1 MLDINFI
8 RNNPE
13 KVIEACR
20 NRQVDIDIDY
30 FLKLDEER
38 RKLIQESESIKAE
51 QNKIS
56 RNISPDKMEKAK
68 ELKEKYKKLSS
79 RLEEVE
85 KEFKNILLGIPNIP
99 LDKVPVGK
107 DENDNKVIKK
117 EGKIPKF
124 DFKPKDHLEIGEKL
138 DLIDTQKAAEVSGA
152 RFNYLKREAV
162 LLEFALINYAFDVLT
177 SSKIIKKIARS
188 LNCPENIF
196 LPVVPP
202 VMIQPEVFKKTARI
216 SEENKEERYYLPKDN
231 LYLIGSSEHT
241 LGPLQMNEKLAKKNL
256 PLRYVGFSTCFRREA
271 GSYGQDTKGIL
282 RVHQFDK
289 IEMESFSQPEESL
302 KEHNFFVALQE
313 YLIGSLKIPYQVV
326 EVCTGDMGAPDAS
339 QIDIECW
346 IPSQN
351 KYRETHSADLVTDYQ
366 SRRLNIKIEENKK
379 FVHMNDATAFAIGR
393 TIVAILE
400 NFQNRDGSIDI
411 PKVLW
416 KYLDFKKII

>member
-13 KVIEACR
+13 KVIETCR
-20 NRQVDIDIDY
+20 KRQVDIDVDY
-30 FLKLDEER
+30 FLKLDKER
-38 RKLIQESESIKAE
+38 RRLIQESESIKAE

-56 RNISPDKMEKAK
+56 RNISQDKIEKAK
-68 ELKEKYKKLSS
+68 ELKEEYKKLSS
-79 RLEEVE
+79 RLGEVE
-85 KEFKNILLGIPNIP
+85 KEFKSILLKIPNIP
-99 LDKVPVGK
+99 LDRVPVGR

-117 EGKIPKF
+117 EGKIPEF

-152 RFNYLKREAV
+152 RFNYLKGEAV
-162 LLEFALINYAFDVLT
+162 LLEFALVNYAFDVLT
-177 SSKIIKKIARS
+177 SPKIIKKIARS
-188 LNCPENIF
+188 LDCPGNIF
-196 LPVVPP
+196 LPIIPP

-241 LGPLQMNEKLAKKNL
+241 LGPLQMNEKLAEKDL

-289 IEMESFSQPEESL
+289 IEMESFTKPEESL

-313 YLIGSLKIPYQVV
+313 YLVASLGIPYQVV
-326 EVCTGDMGAPDAS
+326 EICTGDMGTPDAS

-366 SRRLNIKIEENKK
+366 SRRLNIKIQENKK

-400 NFQNRDGSIDI
+400 NFQNKDGSINV

-416 KYLDFKKII
+416 KYTGFKKII